1 MENFNETTNT
11 ASTWGLYDQMRPQ
24 QIEAIQERT
33 PIAYLPWGAIEYHG
47 SHNPIGLDSIKA
59 LSLCKDLAKKNG
71 GLVFPVVNLA
81 ANLIKSYAGVNF
93 PKHSIEFSEKL
104 IRLICEEYLEQL
116 VMQGFKIIVLLS
128 GHAGE
133 PHLTILKT
141 VAEEF
146 NKKYPDKR
154 FWAFAEFEI
163 LPNDLLVA
171 NHSAIGE
178 TSLQLLYAPETVA
191 LEALPKDRSITL
203 ELDAVSGEDPRL
215 ATTALGE
222 KIVKLFLIN
231 ASLAIEE
238 LKQKYL

>member
-1 MENFNETTNT
+1 MNNFTETTNT
-11 ASTWGLYDQMRPQ
+11 ASTWGFYDQMRPQ
-24 QIEAIQERT
+24 EIEAIQEKT

-47 SHNPIGLDSIKA
+47 THNPTGLDSIKA
-59 LSLCKDLAKKNG
+59 FSMCKDLAVKNG

-81 ANLIKSYAGVNF
+81 ANLIKSYPGVDF
-93 PKHSIEFSEKL
+93 PKHSIEFSENL

-116 VMQGFKIIVLLS
+116 VAQDFKIVVLLS

-154 FWAFAEFEI
+154 FWALAEFDI
-163 LPNDLLVA
+163 LPNDVLVA

-178 TSLQLLYAPETVA
+178 TSLQLFYAPEMVD
-191 LEALPKDRSITL
+191 LETLPKDRLITL
-203 ELDAVSGEDPRL
+203 ELDAVSGDDPRV
-215 ATTALGE
+215 ATKALGE
-222 KIVKLFLIN
+222 QIVTSFVKNGSII
-231 ASLAIEE
+231 IEE